1 MPSLFLKILVP
12 TAALATF
19 VVGTTIAWSNNV
31 SLKGDRVTRNL
42 VTQSVAA
49 IPDYDAAFAS
59 RSRKADREVVARAPA
74 TVTPVTVTP
83 VAVAPVTVTPVAVA
97 PAKVDFNQAFA
108 DATAT
113 PRHNNTPAKREKL
126 RNAGWALIN
135 GSR

>member
-31 SLKGDRVTRNL
+31 SLKGDRVTRNP
-42 VTQSVAA
+42 VTRSVAA
-49 IPDYDAAFAS
+49 VPDYDAAFAS

-83 VAVAPVTVTPVAVA
+83 VAVAPV
-97 PAKVDFNQAFA
+97 KVDFSQAFA

>member
-19 VVGTTIAWSNNV
+19 VVGSTIAWSNNV
-31 SLKGDRVTRNL
+31 SLKGDLVTRNP

-83 VAVAPVTVTPVAVA
+83 VAVAP
-97 PAKVDFNQAFA
+97 AKVDFSQAFA
-108 DATAT
+108 DVTAT

>member
-31 SLKGDRVTRNL
+31 SLKGDRVTRNP

-83 VAVAPVTVTPVAVA
+83 VAVAPV
-97 PAKVDFNQAFA
+97 KVDFSQAFA

>member
-31 SLKGDRVTRNL
+31 SLKGDRVTRNP

-59 RSRKADREVVARAPA
+59 RSRKADREAVARAPA

-83 VAVAPVTVTPVAVA
+83 VAVAPV
-97 PAKVDFNQAFA
+97 KVDFSQAFA

>member
-31 SLKGDRVTRNL
+31 SLKGDRVTRNP
-42 VTQSVAA
+42 VTQRVAA
-49 IPDYDAAFAS
+49 VPDYDAAFAS

-83 VAVAPVTVTPVAVA
+83 VAVAPV
-97 PAKVDFNQAFA
+97 KVDFSQAFA

>member
-31 SLKGDRVTRNL
+31 SLKGDRVTRNP

-49 IPDYDAAFAS
+49 IPDYDAAFAG

-74 TVTPVTVTP
+74 TVTPV
-83 VAVAPVTVTPVAVA
+83 AVAPV
-97 PAKVDFNQAFA
+97 KVDFSQAFA

>member
-31 SLKGDRVTRNL
+31 SLKGDRVTRNP

-49 IPDYDAAFAS
+49 IPDYDAAFAG

-74 TVTPVTVTP
+74 TVTPA
-83 VAVAPVTVTPVAVA
+83 AVAPVIVA
-97 PAKVDFNQAFA
+97 PVKVDFSQAFA

>member
-31 SLKGDRVTRNL
+31 SLKGDRVTRNP

-83 VAVAPVTVTPVAVA
+83 VAVAP
-97 PAKVDFNQAFA
+97 AKVDFSQAFA

>member
-31 SLKGDRVTRNL
+31 SLKGDRVTRNP

-59 RSRKADREVVARAPA
+59 RSRKADREVVARDPA

-83 VAVAPVTVTPVAVA
+83 VAVAP
-97 PAKVDFNQAFA
+97 AKVDFSQAFA